1 MPLLG
6 AGGFIPLTCEHLTS
20 FSRSLAPK
28 EERPS
33 LPMGTSGS
41 HSSRMGCGETWA
53 GRGCPVLT
61 SSWPCPVSPDTWT
74 FTLWC
79 SWGCWRCSPCS

>member
-6 AGGFIPLTCEHLTS
+6 ARGFVLLTFEHLTS
-20 FSRSLAPK
+20 FSRGSVPK

-33 LPMGTSGS
+33 LPMGTGGS
-41 HSSRMGCGETWA
+41 HSSRVGCGKTWA
-53 GRGCPVLT
+53 RVECPVLI

-74 FTLWC
+74 FIPWC
-79 SWGCWRCSPCS
+79 SWGCWCCSPCL

>member
-6 AGGFIPLTCEHLTS
+6 ARGFVLLTFEHLTS
-20 FSRSLAPK
+20 FSRSSVPK

-33 LPMGTSGS
+33 LPVGTGGS
-41 HSSRMGCGETWA
+41 HSSRVGCGKTWA
-53 GRGCPVLT
+53 RVECPVLI

-74 FTLWC
+74 FIPWC
-79 SWGCWRCSPCS
+79 SWGCWCCSPCL